1 MSPTVRIVSP
11 IDGSVVAEFPLA
23 SDAAV
28 QAALDAAREAQRSWR
43 QVPVVERGRILEAF
57 CEELG
62 AMREEIVPELARLI
76 GRPVSAGGGEVA
88 RTIERARTMIGLA
101 PVALEPVM
109 PPVRP
114 GFTRYVRREPLGV
127 VLVIA
132 PWNYPYLT
140 AVNAVVP
147 ALMAGNAVIL
157 KHATQTLPVG
167 ERFAAALAR
176 AGLPEGLFRHLVLTH
191 EQVGRLLDGRLVDHF
206 VLTGSVEAGRSLA
219 VRAAR
224 RFLGGNLELG
234 GKDAAYVRPD
244 VDLDFAAAEIADG
257 AFFNSG
263 QSCCGIE
270 RVYVHRDVFEPFLE
284 RLVAVARG
292 YVLGNPLDPA
302 TTLGPMVS
310 RQAAAK
316 VREHVAEAL
325 ARGARGLVDPALF
338 PADDGEGAYVAPQ
351 VLVDVDHSM
360 KVMWEETFGPVVG
373 VMPVADDEEAVRLVN
388 DSPYGLTAA
397 VFTRDLAAAQ
407 QIGDRLEVGTVFMN
421 RCDYLDPELA
431 WTGVKDSGRG
441 ASLSRIGYEHL
452 TRPRSFHLR
461 HHPEG

>member
-1 MSPTVRIVSP
+1 VGSVIRILSPVDDR
-11 IDGSVVAEFPLA
+11 VVAEFCISP
-23 SDAAV
+23 DAEV
-28 QAALDAAREAQRSWR
+28 EAAIAAARKAQQAWR
-43 QVPVVERGRILEAF
+43 RVPVVERARILSAF
-57 CEELG
+57 VDALEG
-62 AMREEIVPELARLI
+62 MAEEIVPELARLI
-76 GRPVSAGGGEVA
+76 GRPVSVGGGEVA
-88 RTIERARTMIGLA
+88 RTAERARTMIGLA

-109 PPVRP
+109 PPPRS
-114 GFTRYVRREPLGV
+114 GFTRYVRREPFGV

-140 AVNAVVP
+140 AVNAIVP

-167 ERFAAALAR
+167 ERFATALAR
-176 AGLPEGLFRHLVLTH
+176 AGLPEGLFRHLVLSH

-224 RFLGGNLELG
+224 CFLGGNLELG
-234 GKDAAYVRPD
+234 GKDAAYVCPD

-263 QSCCGIE
+263 QSCCAIE
-270 RVYVHRDVFEPFLE
+270 RVYVHRDVFAPFVE
-284 RLVAVARG
+284 RLVAIARG
-292 YVLGNPLDPA
+292 YVLGDPLDPA
-302 TTLGPMVS
+302 TTLGPMVN

-316 VREHVAEAL
+316 VRAHVAEAL
-325 ARGARGLVDPALF
+325 GRGARALVDASLF
-338 PADDGEGAYVAPQ
+338 PADDGSGPYVAPQ
-351 VLVDVDHSM
+351 VLVDVDHTM
-360 KVMWEETFGPVVG
+360 KVMREETFGPVVG
-373 VMPVADDEEAVRLVN
+373 VMPVADHGEAVRLIN

-397 VFTRDLAAAQ
+397 IFTRDLAAAQ
-407 QIGDRLEVGTVFMN
+407 EIGERLEVGTVFMN

-452 TRPRSFHLR
+452 TRPKSFHLR
-461 HHPEG
+461 HHPES